1 MDTVVTDST
10 DSYEPDF
17 EDLAYE
23 RYKENEFESLLQ
35 GHDELDLGLHKH
47 NGTDRQLRNMNRER
61 NGIAGEL
68 SRGWSFDV
76 TTDTFD
82 VLNDEGD
89 HIASIP
95 RRGGPREGVECSKFP
110 RPLSRNDK
118 RRAKTKQ
125 RRAAKNLKI
134 WRTQWEKSR
143 AASVVRKTG
152 ALPPVVA
159 GMCHA

>member
-1 MDTVVTDST
+1 MNAVVIESD
-10 DSYEPDF
+10 DSYEPDW
-17 EDLAYE
+17 EDLAYQL
-23 RYKENEFESLLQ
+23 YKENEFESLLQ
-35 GHDELDLGLHKH
+35 GHDELDRGLHKH
-47 NGTDRQLRNMNRER
+47 NRTDRQLRNMNREG
-61 NGIAGEL
+61 NAIAREL

-76 TTDTFD
+76 ITDTFD

-95 RRGGPREGVECSKFP
+95 RRGGPREGVDCSKFH
-110 RPLSRNDK
+110 RPPSRNDK